1 MSSSKLFYFFKKS
14 ILIGLLYKHFI
25 ENLLNFPNYL
35 INACKQ
41 DVLNIELIKFNHEYS
56 EVNITSSS
64 TIDLSKLVDL
74 CMFNLML
81 ASIIY
86 NNILIY
92 FI

>member
-1 MSSSKLFYFFKKS
+1 M
-14 ILIGLLYKHFI
+14 IH
-25 ENLLNFPNYL
+25 
-35 INACKQ
+35 ACKQ

-86 NNILIY
+86 NNIIDFFNLQ
-92 FI
+92 